1 MNQGQHTGEWTVHS
15 VTHASLKM
23 KVSPTPSDTLVAVMK
38 RANLEDFEEKMVTQR
53 NRMYTREDVKEWD
66 FKKTGMVSLEVT
78 EIYKSVRGH
87 FNGVS
92 IHS

>member
-1 MNQGQHTGEWTVHS
+1 
-15 VTHASLKM
+15 M

-38 RANLEDFEEKMVTQR
+38 RAKLEDFEEKMVTQR